1 MMNTAIVSM
10 KATATSWSGAFN
22 GHGSRRSGDG

>member
-10 KATATSWSGAFN
+10 KATAASWSSAFN
-22 GHGSRRSGDG
+22 SNGSRRSGDG

>member
-10 KATATSWSGAFN
+10 KATAAPWSSAFN
-22 GHGSRRSGDG
+22 GRGNRRSGDG